1 MAEENLPLIPLPGAG
16 LTDSRSNGG
25 RIVSEMVGS
34 ALALTQSNQVNPPVI
49 LHHKVGDHWF
59 CDPDY
64 RQLVVWATDL
74 GLMPEK
80 VVQHLLRQSILNEA
94 EVLLYDIFGEM
105 VGTCIENGRFLDLQW
120 DLSALPVEQ
129 MNWVPGLKMK
139 RVRIACSSSPDD
151 KPQTISSLRVPLS
164 ELNDLQCRRIGLRQI
179 DLSSALGLERL
190 DCSFNRLTTL
200 DLGSVP
206 ELKELNA
213 RNNWLLELRLPS
225 DSQLTKLDVTRNELV
240 SLDCATAPSLKQLS
254 VSRNRLKKLEL
265 TGATHLTKLH
275 CHTNQLT
282 DLDLRN
288 VPSLTI
294 LVVSDNQLSDLDLSA
309 VPLLTEL
316 RVDKNHLSELDI
328 RPLVNLKSLSYDN
341 DKTCLI
347 QRPDQHF

>member
-16 LTDSRSNGG
+16 LTDSSSNGG

-49 LHHKVGDHWF
+49 PHHKVGEDWF
-59 CDPDY
+59 CDSDY
-64 RQLVVWATDL
+64 RQLMVWATDL
-74 GLMPEK
+74 GLIPEK
-80 VVQHLLRQSILNEA
+80 VLQHLLHQSLLEELDVILYEI
-94 EVLLYDIFGEM
+94 VGEM
-105 VGTCIENGRFLDLQW
+105 VGTCIENGRFVDLQW
-120 DLSALPVEQ
+120 DLSVLRVKQ
-129 MNWVPGLKMK
+129 FNWVPDLRIK
-139 RVRIACSSSPDD
+139 RVRIGCSSSPGDT
-151 KPQTISSLRVPLS
+151 PQTISALRVPLS
-164 ELNDLQCRRIGLRQI
+164 ELTDLICRRIGLRQI
-179 DLSSALGLERL
+179 DLSSASRLEKL

-200 DLGSVP
+200 DLCSVP

-225 DSQLTKLDVTRNELV
+225 DSQLTELDVTRNELV
-240 SLDCATAPSLKQLS
+240 SLDCAAAPFLKQLS
-254 VSRNRLKKLEL
+254 VSRNQLKKLAL
-265 TGATHLTKLH
+265 TAATHLTKLH
-275 CHTNQLT
+275 CYTNQLT

-288 VPSLTI
+288 VPSLTT

-328 RPLVNLKSLSYDN
+328 RPLVNLKSLSYDH
-341 DKTCLI
+341 DKTHLI